1 MEIRARR
8 LDLFFRAKE
17 LFSNRALSEN
27 PYGSMLKVSILLV
40 ELCSGAICALGDL
53 PLKIDLNRLPRRL
66 CGEQFFC
73 D

>member
-1 MEIRARR
+1 
-8 LDLFFRAKE
+8 
-17 LFSNRALSEN
+17 
-27 PYGSMLKVSILLV
+27 MLKVSILLV

-53 PLKIDLNRLPRRL
+53 PLKIDLNRLPRGL